1 MAIPTQGTD
10 GFVLVK
16 SPTNPAECVAMSLGC
31 VTSIDPGTDTTDQI
45 ETTCLK
51 KRTTREYIAGL
62 TTPGQGTFA
71 LNADPKEASHLALF
85 ELSKTKEIVSFAIGW
100 SDGPDSAVPGVAQ
113 VGSVFNVAVTNGGSG
128 YTTAP
133 TIAFTGGGGS
143 GAAGTAVIKD
153 GKVTGVIITDPGAG
167 YTSAPAVEFTGD
179 GTGAAATAE
188 VAERCEF
195 ILPTNRTW
203 LTYGGYVA
211 GFPFN
216 FGQNSVVQSNVALQ
230 RSGETYL
237 YPKTTD

>member
-1 MAIPTQGTD
+1 MSIPTQGSD

-31 VTSIDPGTDTTDQI
+31 VTGIDPGTDTTDQI
-45 ETTCLK
+45 EDTCLK
-51 KRTTREYIAGL
+51 VRTNRTYKPGL
-62 TTPGQGTFA
+62 TTPGQGSIT

-113 VGSVFNVAVTNGGSG
+113 VGGVFKAAVTNGGSG

-133 TIAFTGGGGS
+133 TVAFTGGGGT
-143 GAAGTAVIKD
+143 GAAGTAIVKD
-153 GKVTGVIITDPGAG
+153 GKVVGVNITAPGSG
-167 YTSAPAVEFTGD
+167 YTSTPTVEFTGG
-179 GTGAAATAE
+179 GTGAAASAE
-188 VAERCEF
+188 IAERCEF

-203 LTYGGYVA
+203 LTFDGYVA

-216 FGQNSVVQSNVALQ
+216 FSANSLVQSSVSLQ
-230 RSGETYL
+230 RSGESFWID
-237 YPKTTD
+237 KKD

>member
-45 ETTCLK
+45 EDTCLK
-51 KRTTREYIAGL
+51 VRTTRTYQPGL
-62 TTPGQGTFA
+62 TTPGQGSFA

-85 ELSKTKEIVSFAIGW
+85 ELSKTKEIVGFAIGW

-113 VGSVFNVAVTNGGSG
+113 VGSVFNVSVTNGGSG

-133 TIAFTGGGGS
+133 TVAFTGGGGT
-143 GAAGTAVIKD
+143 GAAGTAIVKD
-153 GKVTGVIITDPGAG
+153 GKVVGVNVTTPGSG
-167 YTSAPAVEFTGD
+167 YTSAPTIDFTGD
-179 GTGAAATAE
+179 GTGAVATAE

-203 LTYGGYVA
+203 LTFEGYVA

-216 FGQNSVVQSNVALQ
+216 FGQNSVVQSSVSLQ
-230 RSGETYL
+230 RSGETYW